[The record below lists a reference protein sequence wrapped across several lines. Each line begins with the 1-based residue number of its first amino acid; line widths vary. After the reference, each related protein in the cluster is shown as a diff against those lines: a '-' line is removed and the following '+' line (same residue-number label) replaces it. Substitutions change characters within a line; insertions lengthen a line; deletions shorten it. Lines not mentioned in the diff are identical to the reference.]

1 MEFFVEGT
9 RSRTNKTLAPKF
21 GFLSVCSRAFFQRDV
36 EEITLVP
43 VTLNYSKTL
52 EGETF
57 PNELRGASKVRE
69 STARVVR
76 GVSVLAS
83 NFGTMMVDFCKPIQ
97 ISEFTVQK
105 VKENPKL
112 DPFNNKND
120 QQ

>member
-1 MEFFVEGT
+1 M
-9 RSRTNKTLAPKF
+9 
-21 GFLSVCSRAFFQRDV
+21 
-36 EEITLVP
+36 P

-76 GVSVLAS
+76 GASVLSS

-97 ISEFTVQK
+97 ISEFTAEK
-105 VKENPKL
+105 MKEMKGF
-112 DPFNNKND
+112 DPFNKKED
-120 QQ
+120 Q